1 MTFQRRTERI
11 WSRSSAHTI
20 LALILV
26 PVDVPEHV
34 LGLAVWDVLVLARA
48 DVADAVALVEVHVQ
62 ALVVAVVVDTINS
75 NLHEFR

>member
-1 MTFQRRTERI
+1 M
-11 WSRSSAHTI
+11 
-20 LALILV
+20 
-26 PVDVPEHV
+26 DVPEHV